1 LKDLIF
7 DGFVLN
13 QEHRKDEGRS
23 GVNHLCV
30 NVLFWLE
37 IEANEVFVD
46 VVICGVKDCRAQE
59 RNAQ

>member
-7 DGFVLN
+7 DRFILN
-13 QEHRKDEGRS
+13 QEDCEDEGRS
-23 GVNHLCV
+23 GVNHLRV

-46 VVICGVKDCRAQE
+46 VVICGVKDCRAQD
-59 RNAQ
+59 

>member
-1 LKDLIF
+1 MKDLIF

-13 QEHRKDEGRS
+13 QEHREDEGRS
-23 GVNHLCV
+23 GVYHLRV

-46 VVICGVKDCRAQE
+46 VVICGVKDCRAQK
-59 RNAQ
+59 

>member
-1 LKDLIF
+1 MKDLIF

-13 QEHRKDEGRS
+13 QEHREDEGRS
-23 GVNHLCV
+23 GVNHLRV

-46 VVICGVKDCRAQE
+46 VVICGVKDCRTQE
-59 RNAQ
+59 